1 MFVLVAVVATM
12 MVFLGSQFKADET
25 ANWEFLPL
33 GLNYL
38 ENENFTYSDGE
49 ELNQGIISTINYIRV
64 IPDNHYHL
72 YFYSYQEGC
81 FNEATITAYDKN
93 KVSLGNLEYGVTG
106 ECNNIDFV
114 TPSNCKYIK
123 MVVNVEEDWGNDL
136 NLWNVEKNYILTDH
150 TVNIRN
156 LSLDDIEYK
165 GPNIDYSPVISGY
178 NGYYVTNV
186 NSPVERNAIL
196 AGVVAIDDV
205 DGDITSSI
213 TVLEDTY
220 SSNKNKVGTWYLLLQ
235 ATDSSDN
242 SSQFRIYV
250 EVKDTD
256 KPVCNGQLTY
266 NVDSTDNHS
275 LSYFLA
281 SADVSDNYDGNMT
294 NKIVVVSDQYTGH
307 ETQSGT
313 YKVVCYAQD
322 SSNNRLDF
330 TITINVTYI
339 DLEAPVFTGTF
350 SYTTDKN
357 HPITIAQIL
366 SNINVTDSVDGD
378 ITSRV
383 QVIEDYY
390 SFAPQRIGSFRVL
403 LRATDLSGNR
413 KEQVVL
419 ITVSDAIAPSFY
431 LNTQVINIDL
441 NNNVLNVNDFVEI
454 LERSRTV
461 KTNCSYSVTYDEYT
475 ENKNKPGEYQVVL
488 NVDGEMVSL
497 TINVIDGLEKKE
509 ATFFNKVA
517 SFFTSIIGS
526 IKSFFRKLFRFR

>member
-1 MFVLVAVVATM
+1 MLL
-12 MVFLGSQFKADET
+12 LGFSGKFHADET

-38 ENENFTYSDGE
+38 ENENFTYTTGDEVNLGT
-49 ELNQGIISTINYIRV
+49 ISTINYIRV
-64 IPDNHYHL
+64 IADNHYHL

-81 FNEATITAYDKN
+81 FHDATITAYDKD
-93 KVSLGNLEYGVTG
+93 KVLISTLQYGVTG
-106 ECNNIDFV
+106 ESNNIDFI
-114 TPSNCKYIK
+114 TPTNCKYIK
-123 MVVNVEEDWGNDL
+123 FEVDVEEEWGSNL
-136 NLWNVEKNYILTDH
+136 NLWNVEKNYILSDH

-186 NSPVERNAIL
+186 NSPVSKNAIL

-205 DGDITSSI
+205 DGDITNTI

-220 SSNKNKVGTWYLLLQ
+220 SSNKNKVGVWSILLE
-235 ATDSSDN
+235 ATDSSNN
-242 SSQFRIYV
+242 SSQFRIYI

-256 KPVCNGQLTY
+256 KPVVNGQLTY
-266 NVDSTDNHS
+266 NVDSTDDHP
-275 LSYFLA
+275 LSYFLT
-281 SADVSDNYDGNMT
+281 SADVTDNYDGNMT
-294 NKIVVVSDQYTGH
+294 SRIVVTSDPYTNH
-307 ETQSGT
+307 ETTSGT
-313 YKVVCYAQD
+313 YKVICYATD

-339 DLEAPVFTGTF
+339 DQFAPTFTGTF
-350 SYTTDKN
+350 SYNTDKN

-366 SNINVTDSVDGD
+366 SNINVTDDVDGD

-383 QVIEDYY
+383 VVVEDYY
-390 SFAPQRIGSFRVL
+390 SFAPSRIGSFRVL
-403 LRATDLSGNR
+403 LRATDNSGNR
-413 KEQVVL
+413 TEQEVI
-419 ITVSDAIAPSFY
+419 ITVGDTISPSFY

-441 NNNVLNVNDFVEI
+441 SNNVLNINDFVEV

-461 KTNCSYSVTYDEYT
+461 KSDCSYSVTYDEYT
-475 ENKNKPGEYQVVL
+475 LNKDKPGEYQVVL
-488 NVDGEMVSL
+488 EIDGEPISL

-517 SFFTSIIGS
+517 SFFRGVFTRV
-526 IKSFFRKLFRFR
+526 KDFFRKLFRFR